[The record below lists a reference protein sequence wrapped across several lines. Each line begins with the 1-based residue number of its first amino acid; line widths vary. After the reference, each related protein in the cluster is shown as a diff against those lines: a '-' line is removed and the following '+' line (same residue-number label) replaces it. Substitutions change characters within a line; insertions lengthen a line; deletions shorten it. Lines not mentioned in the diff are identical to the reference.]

1 MSFDLLSYP
10 VSYQRSSPFEGT
22 LVASKHGLHSIYA
35 FIVPRHYFT
44 SPSNGLRTK
53 MCHGSKGNPCKTG
66 FLGKRPIRN
75 VKSYHFVEQH
85 LLISTLMW

>member
-10 VSYQRSSPFEGT
+10 VSQRRSSILECT
-22 LVASKHGLHSIYA
+22 LVASGHGLH
-35 FIVPRHYFT
+35 FIFALHRST
-44 SPSNGLRTK
+44 SLFPITTPLGGGRKCAIVVKEIRETV
-53 MCHGSKGNPCKTG
+53 

>member
-1 MSFDLLSYP
+1 
-10 VSYQRSSPFEGT
+10 
-22 LVASKHGLHSIYA
+22 
-35 FIVPRHYFT
+35 
-44 SPSNGLRTK
+44 
-53 MCHGSKGNPCKTG
+53 MCHRTEGNPREMV